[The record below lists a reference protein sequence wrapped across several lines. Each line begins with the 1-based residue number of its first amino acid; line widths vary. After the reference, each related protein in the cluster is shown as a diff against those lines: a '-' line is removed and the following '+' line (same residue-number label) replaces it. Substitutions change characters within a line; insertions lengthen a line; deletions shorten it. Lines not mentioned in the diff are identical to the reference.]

1 MRLGIASTFAAA
13 GAAEKLRDEIGRM
26 FRDGTM
32 AVTMAKYSYYGLDDT
47 WATYD
52 LMEAAE
58 RAEWMTAGI
67 AASVIA
73 LGVVLWRAH
82 SSRQRRRAEAALRES
97 EERFRAIFHQA
108 AVGVAQVNLAGEIML
123 VNDRHCEVFD
133 YSREELL
140 GTRWVDRVHPDNF
153 EEILANCSRV
163 LVGDA
168 PSYNMDIRCVRKDC
182 VIVWARVYGSLV
194 RDQAGQPKYF
204 IIVVEDITE
213 RKQAEEALR
222 ESEQRF
228 RNMADTAPVMI
239 WVTGA
244 DKLCT
249 FFNKRWLDFTGRTME
264 QEAGYGWVEGV
275 HPDDVEAC
283 SATYSSAFDTRRNFQ
298 MEQRLRRAD
307 GEYRSLL
314 CTGVPRFTESGT
326 FAGYVGC
333 SIDITD
339 LKRSQEQVLATQK
352 LESLGVLAGGIA
364 HDFNNL
370 LGGIVTTSELV
381 LEDLPA
387 GGAAHDG
394 VENIRVVAL
403 RAAEIVRQLMAY
415 TGKGDAAFESVDVSR
430 LVGEMIQLLKVSISK
445 HAILKVDLPDNL
457 PAVLAN
463 PVQIRQVVMNL
474 ITNASEAL
482 GENDGVIAITAT
494 HVAAEQYPLGD
505 LSSPPA
511 GLIRVEVTD
520 TGCGMTPE
528 IQAAI
533 FDPFFTTKFAG
544 RGLGLA
550 AVQGIIRS
558 HRGVIRVESELGKGS
573 RFEILLPSTSERA
586 WGSIVAPGSDT
597 EVPGTCLVVEDEEAL
612 RVAVS
617 RMLRKRGFSVL
628 EAGDGKTAVAV
639 FRAQASEIDAVLLD
653 MTLPGMSGPEV
664 LHALRRIRPDVRVI
678 LTTAY

>member
-1 MRLGIASTFAAA
+1 
-13 GAAEKLRDEIGRM
+13 
-26 FRDGTM
+26 
-32 AVTMAKYSYYGLDDT
+32 V
-47 WATYD
+47 
-52 LMEAAE
+52 
-58 RAEWMTAGI
+58 
-67 AASVIA
+67 
-73 LGVVLWRAH
+73 
-82 SSRQRRRAEAALRES
+82 
-97 EERFRAIFHQA
+97 
-108 AVGVAQVNLAGEIML
+108 
-123 VNDRHCEVFD
+123 
-133 YSREELL
+133 
-140 GTRWVDRVHPDNF
+140 
-153 EEILANCSRV
+153 
-163 LVGDA
+163 
-168 PSYNMDIRCVRKDC
+168 
-182 VIVWARVYGSLV
+182 V
-194 RDQAGQPKYF
+194 RDDAARPKYF
-204 IIVVEDITE
+204 IAVVEDVTE
-213 RKQAEEALR
+213 QKLAEEALR

-239 WVTGA
+239 WVTGP

-264 QEAGYGWVEGV
+264 QELGYGWLEGV
-275 HPDDVEAC
+275 HPEDVEAC
-283 SATYSSAFDTRRNFQ
+283 SSTYSAAFDTRRNFQ
-298 MEQRLRRAD
+298 IEDRMRRAD

-326 FAGYVGC
+326 FSGYVGC

-339 LKRSQEQVLATQK
+339 LKRTQEQAVATQK

-387 GGAAHDG
+387 AGAAHDG

-415 TGKGDAAFESVDVSR
+415 TGKGDTAFESVDVSR

-445 HAILKVDLPDNL
+445 HAILKVDLPENL

-482 GENDGVIAITAT
+482 GENDGVIGITTAYL
-494 HVAAEQYPLGD
+494 AAEQYSLGD
-505 LSSPPA
+505 VCNPPA
-511 GLIRVEVTD
+511 GVIRVEVSD
-520 TGCGMTPE
+520 TGCGMKPE

-558 HRGVIRVESELGKGS
+558 HRGVIRVESEVGRGS
-573 RFEILLPSTSERA
+573 RFEILLPSTSEPA
-586 WGSIVAPGSDT
+586 WGSTAAPRSDAAAA
-597 EVPGTCLVVEDEEAL
+597 GTCLVVEDEEAL

-628 EAGDGKTAVAV
+628 EAGDGRVAVTV
-639 FRAQASEIDAVLLD
+639 FRARASDIDVVLLD

-664 LHALRRIRPDVRVI
+664 LAALRRIRPCVRVI
-678 LTTAY
+678 LTTAYSLDTVMAAINGESAWGYLQKPYQFSHLSALLRDAHLQGQDN